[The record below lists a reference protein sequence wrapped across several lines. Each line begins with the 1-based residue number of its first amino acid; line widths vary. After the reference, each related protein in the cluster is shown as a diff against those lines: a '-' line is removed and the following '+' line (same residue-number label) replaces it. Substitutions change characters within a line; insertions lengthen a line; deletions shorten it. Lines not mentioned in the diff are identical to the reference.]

1 VYGWA
6 RGDGNAHRYGCVD
19 DGVDDGLCHIFRRVH
34 VRGQT
39 TEDVV
44 CWCPPDSNRCDTPL
58 INGMG
63 RKVPA
68 HPSLGNRSHIVG

>member
-1 VYGWA
+1 MVDVYGWA

-44 CWCPPDSNRCDTPL
+44 CWCPT
-58 INGMG
+58 
-63 RKVPA
+63 
-68 HPSLGNRSHIVG
+68 